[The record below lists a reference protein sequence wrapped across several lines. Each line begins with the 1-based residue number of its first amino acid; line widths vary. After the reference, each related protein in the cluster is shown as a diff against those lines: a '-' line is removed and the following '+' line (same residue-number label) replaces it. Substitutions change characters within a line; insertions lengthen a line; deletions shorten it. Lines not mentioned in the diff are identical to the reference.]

1 MFDYIAPCDYQLQ
14 IPQCPQIFQ
23 RILRSNDKIRCLAFL
38 NGAGQMPDTGQLGAA
53 LGGGVEGEGVGDTHI
68 FVEIIE
74 LSPEVLLGNPG
85 TAHVV
90 AENHRNIVGQG
101 RLSAV
106 DDTLE
111 DHISVVLLHL
121 GGVGDGAIK

>member
-1 MFDYIAPCDYQLQ
+1 
-14 IPQCPQIFQ
+14 
-23 RILRSNDKIRCLAFL
+23 
-38 NGAGQMPDTGQLGAA
+38 MPDTRQLGAA

-74 LSPEVLLGNPG
+74 LSPEVILGNPG

-106 DDTLE
+106 DNTLE

-121 GGVGDGAIK
+121 GGVGDGAVKQGVGQSRARPFLWRPERRR